1 MERTPE
7 YALEAGIAVWT
18 ADNQDIVRCALQL
31 SEETTALGLVDTS
44 QNSFMGI
51 VPTEVF
57 GPDGNLVHECFLN
70 INHQAWGYF
79 RIIIK
84 STSHFEVI
92 APRLTIFK
100 NQILLSQ
107 KEALDYINMLASSLD
122 DLYLLEEHLEKSEI
136 QEAEKL
142 LVKMIVEY
150 HEAVKHELISIKEYI
165 ANFPGKMYI
174 QSTNSEDKQYIDE
187 IPNRYD
193 LALQHPENWHIEFFD
208 GFGTTE
214 QEDKEFRER
223 LSEFQKLENHYACR
237 LYLAQKIV
245 KELGFRLTVLTDS
258 TTPEPDISGEVLR
271 DDAMKL
277 TLVRPVMHC
286 IGMRIEHDY

>member
-1 MERTPE
+1 MEKTPE

-18 ADNQDIVRCALQL
+18 ADNQDIVKCALEL
-31 SEETTALGLVDTS
+31 ATVTTDLGLVDTN

-79 RIIIK
+79 RIIIR

-92 APRLTIFK
+92 APRLTTFK
-100 NQILLSQ
+100 NEILLSQ
-107 KEALDYINMLASSLD
+107 QETLNFIKDLAASLD
-122 DLYLLEEHLEKSEI
+122 NLYLLEELLDKKEI
-136 QEAEKL
+136 REAEKL
-142 LVKMIVEY
+142 LEKMLVEY

-174 QSTNSEDKQYIDE
+174 QSTNSDDKQYIDD

-193 LALQHPENWHIEFFD
+193 LALQHPENWHIEFFE

-245 KELGFRLTVLTDS
+245 KEFGLRLTVLTDS
-258 TTPEPDISGEVLR
+258 VYPEPDVSGEVLR
-271 DDAMKL
+271 DDAMNL

-286 IGMRIEHDY
+286 IGMRIEDGF

>member
-70 INHQAWGYF
+70 INHMAWGYF
-79 RIIIK
+79 RIIVK

-92 APRLTIFK
+92 SPRLTTFK
-100 NQILLSQ
+100 NQIFLSQ
-107 KEALDYINMLASSLD
+107 KEVLDFIKDLAASLD
-122 DLYLLEEHLEKSEI
+122 DLYLIEELLEKKEI
-136 QEAEKL
+136 REAEKL
-142 LVKMIVEY
+142 LEKMLVGY

-245 KELGFRLTVLTDS
+245 KELGLKLTVLTDS
-258 TTPEPDISGEVLR
+258 ESPEPDISGEVLY
-271 DDAMKL
+271 DEAL
-277 TLVRPVMHC
+277 NLALVRPVMHC
-286 IGMRIEHDY
+286 IGMRIDG